1 MKPYNIYIKNI
12 KEILYIQ
19 NYFKKAEAID
29 VEVYFMLIFLDKT
42 CKIFPIYKT
51 LQLTHIQL

>member
-29 VEVYFMLIFLDKT
+29 VEVYSMLIQFSKQ
-42 CKIFPIYKT
+42 IS
-51 LQLTHIQL
+51 